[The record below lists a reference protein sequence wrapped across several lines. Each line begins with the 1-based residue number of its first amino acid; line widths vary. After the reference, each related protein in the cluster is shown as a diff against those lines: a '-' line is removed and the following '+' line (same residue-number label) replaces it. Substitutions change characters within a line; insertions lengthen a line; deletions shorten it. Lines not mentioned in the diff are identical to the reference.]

1 MKRILSLLLCLLG
14 FGLSASSQT
23 VMWLDYCSGEYNSTA
38 YALEEI
44 GDVEVAIYI
53 PADRLASLAGNEVS
67 TLAMAFP
74 ATHPSK
80 MTMWLRAD
88 RDGENLREI
97 EVSRIVS
104 KWNEYPLEN
113 PYVLTGEEQGLWVG
127 ASFTQTFATNK
138 YMSIAGT
145 TSQHGSY
152 YHVVGEAW
160 KDKTALQKGSFCIRM
175 GVTGDNLPLHDMSIS
190 RLGVTDLT
198 QPLGDDVAVQAR
210 ITNHG
215 ADDVVNPIVR
225 CSINGEAVADVT
237 VQATIP
243 QGTYKDVTVKV
254 PTTSVA
260 APGVVTIQLEA
271 LWADGEPDRHPEN
284 NVDGINVGLVEALH
298 DIALENV
305 ATTSRVYK
313 MGSAINITGT
323 IRNKHLK
330 MVQNPQIVCTM
341 NGGTPIKKS
350 VSCKLYNGDTFDF
363 SISLATTS
371 IKEEGMVNLDLE
383 LVWRDGSVDDVI
395 EDNKASLA
403 VKMTS
408 QEPNRRMVVE
418 EGTGTWCGWCIRG
431 IVGMRDMI
439 AKYPD
444 RFIGIAVH
452 SGDEFQAATYINFL
466 TNECGISG
474 FPGCIINRD
483 GQVRDPNYN
492 TMNSYMNSMSQYA
505 DADVAVNAVLDGTS
519 IDAEAIVTPGVDMK
533 DANYRVVFV
542 VTEDELPAKQSN
554 YYAGGGS
561 GVMGGFEKQPSS
573 VVVPLADVARGIWPN
588 TTGEGVPSVTLPK
601 EMTEGTPYS
610 IAMRI
615 PSVTFSKSENL
626 HVIALLLNG
635 RTGEIAN
642 AGKFRFAAEGIDT
655 VLAPEAAAPAY
666 GLSGQRVNATAHGV
680 VIKDGKKVLR

>member
-14 FGLSASSQT
+14 FGLSASSQM
-23 VMWLDYCSGEYNSTA
+23 VMWLDYCNGEYNTTA

-53 PADRLASLAGNEVS
+53 PGDQLAPLAGNEVS

-88 RDGENLREI
+88 RDGENLREV
-97 EVSRIVS
+97 EVTRIVS
-104 KWNEYPLEN
+104 KWNEYPMEN
-113 PYVLTGEEQGLWVG
+113 PYVITGEEKGLWVG
-127 ASFTQTFATNK
+127 ASFTQTFMTNK
-138 YMSIAGT
+138 YMSIAGI

-237 VQATIP
+237 VQAKIP

-254 PTTSVA
+254 PTSSVA
-260 APGVVTIQLEA
+260 APGVVSIQLEA

-284 NVDGINVGLVEALH
+284 NSDAISVGLVEALH

-305 ATTSRVYK
+305 ATNARVYK
-313 MGSAINITGT
+313 MGSTVTVTGT

-330 MVQNPQIVCTM
+330 VVQNPQIQYSF
-341 NGGTPIKKS
+341 NGGTPVKKS
-350 VSCKLYNGDTFDF
+350 VSCKLNTGDTFDF
-363 SISLATTS
+363 SLSLATTS
-371 IKEEGMVNLDLE
+371 IKEEGVVNIDLE
-383 LVWRDGSVDDVI
+383 LLWRDGSVDDVI

-403 VKMTS
+403 VKMTT

-444 RFIGIAVH
+444 RFVGIAVH

-483 GQVRDPNYN
+483 GQVRDPNFN
-492 TMNSYMNSMSQYA
+492 AMNSYMSSMPQYA
-505 DADVAVNAVLDGTS
+505 DADVEVNAVLDGNA
-519 IDAEAIVTPGVDMK
+519 IDAEALITPSVDMAN
-533 DANYRVVFV
+533 ANYRVVFV
-542 VTEDELPAKQSN
+542 VTEDDLTAMQSN
-554 YYAGGGS
+554 YYSGGGS
-561 GVMGGFEKQPSS
+561 GVMGGFEKLASS
-573 VVVPLADVARGIWPN
+573 VPVALADVARGIWPN
-588 TTGEGVPSVTLPK
+588 TTGEGVPSVTLPTT
-601 EMTEGTPYS
+601 MAEGTPYS
-610 IAMRI
+610 VTLHI
-615 PSVTFSKSENL
+615 PNVTYRKSENL

-642 AGKFRFAAEGIDT
+642 AGKFSFAAEGIHS
-655 VLAPEAAAPAY
+655 VLAPADDSPAY
-666 GLSGQRVNATAHGV
+666 GLSGQRVSANAHGV